1 MITTSSPVGVGL
13 GHAVIGGIGVAGE
26 GDGVVF
32 DGEGAESGGR
42 VRGELGVGLVNI
54 WFG

>member
-1 MITTSSPVGVGL
+1 M
-13 GHAVIGGIGVAGE
+13 GGRGVAGE
-26 GDGVVF
+26 GGVALKVAG
-32 DGEGAESGGR
+32 DGEGAEAGGR